1 MTRTLTVEGT
11 VTAAVDALAALTTQ
25 GSETAP
31 SRQIPSGKSKVTRI
45 IAALAGDGSIDAG
58 TAIFIRLSGNAFPG
72 GPHIIPIG
80 GNGGEITASADQT
93 ANFHIAIIDVDID
106 VKAGNVATVS
116 AEYGGVDIGS
126 PEVGITLYFD

>member
-31 SRQIPSGKSKVTRI
+31 SRQIPAGKNKLTRL
-45 IAALAGDGSIDAG
+45 IAALAGDGSLDAG
-58 TAIFIRLSGNAFPG
+58 SAFFIRLSGSAFPG

-93 ANFHIAIIDVDID
+93 ANFHFVSIDVDID
-106 VKAGNVATVS
+106 VVPGNVATIQT
-116 AEYGGVDIGS
+116 EYGGVDIGS
-126 PEVGITLYFD
+126 PEVGVTLYFG